1 MAAQQGSP
9 GALLARRGE
18 LIAAEL
24 GAAREDAISRVQELT
39 LRSSTGLE
47 VHALLRVPKSA
58 EPRAPAAV
66 LVGGIKRGRRIVT
79 AAGLEAVARQAVIV
93 APDYPLKL
101 RRHSWGGIGFVSTLL
116 RVRPAALD
124 SVAQTLL
131 LLDYLE
137 TRPDVDRRRL
147 FLVGGSMGAPI
158 VTIAGGVD
166 PRPAAVVALYGGG
179 RLAQLIA
186 HTLEHP
192 AQERPYP
199 RWAAVAVGQGLAWL
213 IAPLAPERYAGA
225 IAPRF
230 FLMVNGAGDS
240 LVPRSSVLA
249 LYDSA
254 RAPKE
259 LVWTESEHVQ
269 PDEAALIEQVGGLVS
284 DRLHAHG
291 VLALE
296 NPPRSRRP

>member
-1 MAAQQGSP
+1 M
-9 GALLARRGE
+9 
-18 LIAAEL
+18 IAAEL
-24 GAAREDAISRVQELT
+24 GAARTDEVSRVQELT

-47 VHALLRVPKSA
+47 VHALLRVPRSA

-79 AAGLEAVARQAVIV
+79 AAGLEAVARQALIV

-101 RRHSWGGIGFVSTLL
+101 RRHSWEGIGFVSTLL

-137 TRPDVDRRRL
+137 TRPDVDPRRL
-147 FLVGGSMGAPI
+147 VLIGGSMGAPI

-166 PRPAAVVALYGGG
+166 QRPAAVVALYGGG
-179 RLAQLIA
+179 QLAQLIA
-186 HTLEHP
+186 HTFEHP

-199 RWAAVAVGQGLAWL
+199 HWAAVAAGQGLAWL

-240 LVPRSSVLA
+240 LVPRSSALA

-259 LVWTESEHVQ
+259 LVWTEGEHVQ
-269 PDEAALIEQVGGLVS
+269 PDEAALLERVGGLVA
-284 DRLHAHG
+284 DRLRTHG
-291 VLALE
+291 VLPMA
-296 NPPRSRRP
+296 PRP